1 MKKNLIIVA
10 VILMGI
16 VLIYKYSSK
25 PKTVSAPSLP
35 LPVQNEEAGA
45 SLPADAKKMISE
57 AETDI
62 YGSCSKNIT
71 SILED
76 FGKTWDVAPAKDKKV
91 PLINQEDS
99 LKISEMLA
107 SYQSCSALAFGDRD
121 RCEALPSKYAV
132 GGRLLFPR
140 ELCKYKYDN
149 VTLAAYSAGKYEKK
163 EVCSD
168 FLHSHNIE
176 GVKEEDFCQAIKK
189 GFPLV
194 CDEMK
199 GKIDKG
205 MLKECYLTFP
215 KNISACGK
223 DADCTD
229 HYSAYEAFISGKSEK
244 CLSKESYFAFTNKS
258 ESFCSPLKE
267 KLLDFYCEVYSKGLK
282 REEADAKKMEE
293 MEKAKLA
300 DIEKQKAYEERKKK
314 DAEKAEQEKLKEKL
328 KRAQEEADKEVKKML
343 EKRPG
348 SGE

>member
-10 VILMGI
+10 VILMGV

-25 PKTVSAPSLP
+25 PKPASLP
-35 LPVQNEEAGA
+35 SSYIPVQSEEIGA
-45 SLPADAKKMISE
+45 SLPPDAKRTISE

-62 YGSCSKNIT
+62 LGSCSKNAA

-76 FGKTWDVAPAKDKKV
+76 FGKIWDVAPAKDKKL

-107 SYQSCSALAFGDRD
+107 SYQACSALSSGQREK
-121 RCEALPSKYAV
+121 CEVLPSKYGV

-149 VTLAAYSAGKYEKK
+149 IALAAYAAGKYEKK

-168 FLHSHNIE
+168 FLYSHNIE
-176 GVKEEDFCQAIKK
+176 GVKGEDFCQAIKK
-189 GFPLV
+189 GYPSA

-199 GKIDKG
+199 GKVDKDI
-205 MLKECYLTFP
+205 LKGCYFIFP
-215 KNISACGK
+215 KSMSSCGK
-223 DADCTD
+223 DAECADS
-229 HYSAYEAFISGKSEK
+229 YSAYEAFSFGKSEK
-244 CLSKESYFAFTNKS
+244 CLSKESCSAFINKS
-258 ESFCSPLKE
+258 ESFCVPLKE
-267 KLLDFYCEVYSKGLK
+267 KLLNFYCEAYSKGLK
-282 REEADAKKMEE
+282 RAEEDAKKMEE
-293 MEKAKLA
+293 MEKAKIA

-328 KRAQEEADKEVKKML
+328 KRAQENADKEIKKML